1 MRSKSIYFNAL
12 KKFIKPIL
20 TISLIGI
27 IAVIATNIYVDS
39 KTDKLIFEDQSDLPK
54 TNVAIIFGAGIKD
67 NKPGRYLKDRLDA
80 GISLYKN
87 NKVQKL
93 LLSGDNGNDAHD
105 ELTVMKLYCFEK
117 GVDTTKIYIDYAGFD
132 SYSTMYRAKEI
143 FKVDTAILV
152 TQQYHLNRCI
162 YIGEKLGIKSYGY
175 SANNGEYKG
184 YNYYSFREYFS
195 IAKSVLDVARNRQ
208 PHFLGETVSINGTSN
223 YTKE

>member
-1 MRSKSIYFNAL
+1 MRNNASIL
-12 KKFIKPIL
+12 KAFKKYLKPL
-20 TISLIGI
+20 VLFFVAGI
-27 IAVIATNIYVDS
+27 TAIVAINIFVSDATDR
-39 KTDKLIFEDQSDLPK
+39 LIFESQNELPK
-54 TNVAIIFGAGIKD
+54 ANVAIIFGAGIKG

-132 SYSTMYRAKEI
+132 SYSTMYRAKKI

-152 TQQYHLNRCI
+152 SQKYHLNRCV
-162 YIGEKLGIKSYGY
+162 YIGEKLGVKSYGY
-175 SANNGEYKG
+175 AADKGEYKG
-184 YNYYSFREYFS
+184 LKYYSFREYFS
-195 IAKSVLDVARNRQ
+195 IAKSYFDVARNRK
-208 PHFLGETVSINGTSN
+208 PRFLGETVAISGASN